1 MFMVDDVLLLPVRG
15 LFYVLREIREAAAE
29 EVRRQE
35 EAVRRELSELYM
47 ALERREIT
55 EEQFGAREEELL
67 ALLDDGSS
75 QGTET
80 GPSFRREKRQGGDD
94 GKEAA

>member
-55 EEQFGAREEELL
+55 EEQFGAAGGGAPRSPRRWKLPGYRDRAKFPAGE
-67 ALLDDGSS
+67 A
-75 QGTET
+75 T
-80 GPSFRREKRQGGDD
+80 GRG
-94 GKEAA
+94 